1 MKVDDNRSGMNGN
14 TENIIRMEFLADG
27 MHCGSCE
34 KIIKRQIMKV
44 DGVKDAAVDY
54 ATQEGWVEFDSSKTD
69 IDAILDSVEE
79 KDYSCKIIQKA
90 AGESGPGFVSKH
102 LKPAVLTLGLLVVLF
117 GAYTMFESYFGT
129 GLMPELGQTT
139 SLILLFT
146 VGLLTGF
153 HCIGMCGGFVVSYAS
168 KGSIDDEQSGK
179 RKSLHIGS
187 HAKYGAGKML
197 SYTAIGALFGLIGSI
212 FVFTPMIRGFAAILA
227 GAFLII
233 FGINMLNIFPAL
245 RRVRIPQPGIFSKIS
260 PAGKGNGPLKIGLLN
275 GLMIACGPLQAL
287 YIYAAGTGSVA
298 QGAMALFAFGAGT
311 LPVLFGF
318 GLFASFVSKSMTH
331 KILKISG
338 VIVLVLGM
346 AMLNRGLALTG
357 TGYDVNSMVVSASFL
372 SAGSSQAGPN
382 GAITL
387 TGDGYQEIRMEVN
400 RYGWEPDKFL
410 VKKGVPVRWIID
422 GKEVNYCNNAIQV
435 PKLGLNFDIVSGE
448 QVIEFTAEE
457 EGVIPFSCWMGM
469 IPGTIIVKD
478 NIDLND
484 AAAVQKELDS
494 VEVPQGGSCGG
505 SCGSSTCGAA
515 RGGSCGCGG
524 GR

>member
-1 MKVDDNRSGMNGN
+1 MRVDDNS
-14 TENIIRMEFLADG
+14 NIKRMEFLADG

-44 DGVKDAAVDY
+44 DGVVDAGIDY
-54 ATQEGWVEFDSSKTD
+54 ASQEGWVKFDSTKTD

-79 KDYSCKIIQKA
+79 KDYTCKIIEKRA
-90 AGESGPGFVSKH
+90 AGAPRPGFISRN

-117 GAYTMFESYFGT
+117 GAYTLFESYFGT
-129 GLMPELGQTT
+129 GLMPELGQTA
-139 SLILLFT
+139 SLVLLFT

-168 KGSIDDEQSGK
+168 KDTIDDEDGHR

-212 FVFTPMIRGFAAILA
+212 FVFTPVMRGFAAIIA

-245 RRVRIPQPGIFSKIS
+245 RRVRLPNIGIFSRIS
-260 PAGKGNGPLKIGLLN
+260 PAKKGNGPLKIGLLN

-287 YIYAAGTGSVA
+287 YIYAAGTGSMIE
-298 QGAMALFAFGAGT
+298 GAMALFAFGLGT
-311 LPVLFGF
+311 LPILFGF
-318 GLFASFVSKSMTH
+318 GLFASYVSKSMTH

-357 TGYDVNSMVVSASFL
+357 TGYDFNSMFVSASFL
-372 SAGSSQAGPN
+372 SSASAQEVTGGVIQLSS
-382 GAITL
+382 
-387 TGDGYQEIRMEVN
+387 DGYQEIRMEVN
-400 RYGWEPDKFL
+400 RYGWEPDKF
-410 VKKGVPVRWIID
+410 VIKRGVPVRWIID
-422 GKEVNYCNNAIQV
+422 GKEINYCNNAIQV
-435 PKLGLNFDIVSGE
+435 PKLGLDFDIVEGE
-448 QVIEFTAEE
+448 QVIEFTPDE

-469 IPGTIIVKD
+469 IPGTFVVKD
-478 NIDLND
+478 DIDLND

-494 VEVPQGGSCGG
+494 VVVPQGGSCGG